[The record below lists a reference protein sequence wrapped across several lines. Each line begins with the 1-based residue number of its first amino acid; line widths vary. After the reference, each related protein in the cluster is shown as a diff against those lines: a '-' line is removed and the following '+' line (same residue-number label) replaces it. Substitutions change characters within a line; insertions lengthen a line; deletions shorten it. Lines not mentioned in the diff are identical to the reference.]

1 MTVSDSGTPVY
12 LDHNATTVVRPEAKA
27 SAAAALDTIG
37 NPSSTHGFGRAAR
50 RLLEDAREQ
59 VAALVGASPAEVYFT
74 SGGTE
79 ANAIAM
85 LGCPGRAVIVTEVEH
100 PAVLNN
106 AFDGTLVPVD
116 RDGVV
121 DLDALDDALGEAGP
135 ALVSVMTANNET
147 GVIQP
152 LAAVRERLEGHDAWL
167 HTDSVQAAGKVE
179 LPPVWAVADM
189 MTLSAHKLGGPQ
201 GVGALIL
208 KAGLE
213 VDPLWRGGGQERRQ
227 RSGTENLPGI
237 AAFGAAAAAAGRD
250 LIHAKSIGAMR
261 DRLEREARVLAND
274 IVVHGADAPR
284 LPNTSSLSVPGM
296 AADTLMMSFDL
307 AGVAVSAGSACS
319 SGKVT
324 VSHVLAAMGVEDEAA
339 RSAIRVSLGW
349 TTRDEDVDRF
359 LAVLSDL
366 CARRRAA

>member
-1 MTVSDSGTPVY
+1 MTDSDTGTPVY

-27 SAAAALDTIG
+27 AMAAALDTIG
-37 NPSSTHGFGRAAR
+37 NPSSTHGFGRSAR
-50 RLLEDAREQ
+50 RLLEEAREQ

-85 LGCPGRAVIVTEVEH
+85 RGCSGRTLIVTEVEH

-106 AFDGTLVPVD
+106 AFDGILVPVD
-116 RDGVV
+116 RDGVA
-121 DLDALDDALGEAGP
+121 DLDALDAALDEAGP

-152 LAAVRERLEGHDAWL
+152 LAAVRERLAGHDALL
-167 HTDSVQAAGKVE
+167 HSDSVQAAGKIE
-179 LPPVWAVADM
+179 LPPIWAAADM

-208 KAGLE
+208 KAGAE

-237 AAFGAAAAAAGRD
+237 AGFGAAAAAAGRD
-250 LIHAKSIGAMR
+250 LADAGRIAGLR
-261 DRLEREARVLAND
+261 DRLEREARMLAND
-274 IVVHGADAPR
+274 IVIHGAGAPR

-296 AADTLMMSFDL
+296 AADTLMMNFDL

-324 VSHVLAAMGVEDEAA
+324 VSHVLAAMGIEDEAA
-339 RSAIRVSLGW
+339 RSAIRISLGW
-349 TTRDEDVDRF
+349 TSRDADVDRF
-359 LAVLSDL
+359 LSVLGDL